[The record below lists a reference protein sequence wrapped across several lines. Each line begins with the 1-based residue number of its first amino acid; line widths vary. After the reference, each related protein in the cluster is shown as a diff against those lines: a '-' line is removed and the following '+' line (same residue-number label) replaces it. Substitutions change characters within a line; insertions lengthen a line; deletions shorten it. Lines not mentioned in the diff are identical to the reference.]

1 MEEVK
6 LICGNCKTETF
17 RLPKEP
23 PTNAREAK
31 QALFHCEHC
40 GVVNLRDG
48 TVRVKKAQEVQEIL
62 EQKQEKPSVVKV
74 ILGALM
80 AVAAAILL
88 GKFIKGQGGS
98 PGNSPKNTGQ
108 DSKFPWNP
116 LS

>member
-17 RLPKEP
+17 RLPKDP

-31 QALFHCEHC
+31 QALFHCKHC

-48 TVRVKKAQEVQEIL
+48 TVRVKKAQEVQEIP

-80 AVAAAILL
+80 AVAAVILL

>member
-48 TVRVKKAQEVQEIL
+48 SIRVKKAQEVQEITQ
-62 EQKQEKPSVVKV
+62 QKQEGPSVVKV
-74 ILGALM
+74 ILGFFV
-80 AVAAAILL
+80 AVAAAIFL
-88 GKFIKGQGGS
+88 GKFMKGQGGS